1 VHHAG
6 AHKTKPAKLA
16 LLRVLF
22 GRLRL
27 NDQRTTDFKAL
38 QAMKMAMKASKK
50 ISTAPA
56 AGMTTGMCLTT
67 FSTGSS
73 DV

>member
-1 VHHAG
+1 VQ
-6 AHKTKPAKLA
+6 LS
-16 LLRVLF
+16 
-22 GRLRL
+22 
-27 NDQRTTDFKAL
+27 DQRTTDFKKL

>member
-1 VHHAG
+1 MPQDAG
-6 AHKTKPAKLA
+6 QRHPP
-16 LLRVLF
+16 V
-22 GRLRL
+22 GVRLS
-27 NDQRTTDFKAL
+27 DQRNRDFKKL